1 MSVDVSSL
9 GSSKPGSQAQDFEL
23 NLASIIDCFTVLI
36 TFLLA
41 SSAFLS
47 IGILDAG
54 VAAGTPAQETGT
66 PPAIQINV
74 ELLDDSALEIKV
86 SGKVDRKIKLAKKG
100 DEADYENLTK
110 ELAQLKAQFSGVDA
124 LTLSAS
130 DNIEYSNV
138 IVAMD
143 KIRKTIPVV
152 LLGGF

>member
-1 MSVDVSSL
+1 MSANVGSI
-9 GSSKPGSQAQDFEL
+9 GSSKPHGQSQDFEL

-54 VAAGTPAQETGT
+54 VAAGTPTQETAA

-74 ELLDDSALEIKV
+74 EIQDDLALEIRI
-86 SGKVDRKIKLAKKG
+86 SGKMDRKIKLAKKG
-100 DEADYENLTK
+100 VDADYEGLSLELT
-110 ELAQLKAQFSGVDA
+110 QLKSKFPGIDA
-124 LTLSAS
+124 LTLSAT
-130 DNIEYSNV
+130 DNVEYSNLV
-138 IVAMD
+138 IAMD

>member
-9 GSSKPGSQAQDFEL
+9 GGSKPGGQAQDFEL

-54 VAAGTPAQETGT
+54 VAAGSPAQETTT
-66 PPAIQINV
+66 PPPIQISV
-74 ELLDDSALEIKV
+74 ELQDDSALEIKV
-86 SGKVDRKIKLAKKG
+86 SGKIDRKIKLAKKG
-100 DEADYENLTK
+100 TEADYEGLSQ
-110 ELAQLKAQFSGVDA
+110 ELSQLKSQFSGVDA
-124 LTLSAS
+124 LTLSAT
-130 DNIEYSNV
+130 DNVEYSNV
-138 IVAMD
+138 ILAMD